1 MAKQMLT
8 YEEAPW
14 SILNFLVEIND
25 PNGPYLFEKKKKMAE
40 ADEIAMLH
48 AMQQGQT
55 QDGMAWEAGAD
66 QDMEGEEDIEQTAQD
81 SEQPVKQEKLD
92 TDDSHIL
99 RATSAATS
107 DDGGYNPNEST
118 ILKAKSGTPSD
129 STPSCTVAPKKKQI
143 GAFVDDSDDEDGDVV
158 MTKPADTLQPPAA
171 ARSVSKSP
179 LNLETIQESQRNS
192 PSAIAS
198 PSVTIATD
206 RAAQE
211 SNSANKPVAGVASIA
226 PAQST
231 NQPKARLP
239 HDRVGILEDRI
250 AKDPRGDID
259 AWLSLISEHQKR
271 SKLDDAR
278 NVFDRF
284 FKVFPMAVSLAN
296 PEA

>member
-1 MAKQMLT
+1 
-8 YEEAPW
+8 
-14 SILNFLVEIND
+14 
-25 PNGPYLFEKKKKMAE
+25 MAE

-55 QDGMAWEAGAD
+55 QDGMAWETGAD
-66 QDMEGEEDIEQTAQD
+66 QNMDGEEDTEQTAQD
-81 SEQPVKQEKLD
+81 SDQPVKQEKLD

-107 DDGGYNPNEST
+107 DDGGYNPNAST
-118 ILKAKSGTPSD
+118 ILRAQSEGPSN
-129 STPSCTVAPKKKQI
+129 STPSRVAPKKKKKQV

-158 MTKPADTLQPPAA
+158 MTKPADTLQPPVAA
-171 ARSVSKSP
+171 DSVTKSP

-192 PSAIAS
+192 PSALAS

-211 SNSANKPVAGVASIA
+211 SNSANKPVFGVASIA

-250 AKDPRGDID
+250 AGDPRGDID

-278 NVFDRF
+278 SVFERF
-284 FKVFPMAVSLAN
+284 FKVFPMAVSLTN
-296 PEA
+296 PQP